1 MQINSH
7 KRAPDKRTQWHD
19 IMRIVKEGAVEVGR
33 NCLVTKLCSKL
44 ALLGTFQANFLLS
57 LNCFQWLYFR
67 IFQANYIMVAVQRGL
82 NW

>member
-1 MQINSH
+1 MQINYH

-19 IMRIVKEGAVEVGR
+19 IMRIVKEGAVVVGR
-33 NCLVTKLCSKL
+33 NYLVTKLCSKL
-44 ALLGTFQANFLLS
+44 ALVGIFQANCLLS

-67 IFQANYIMVAVQRGL
+67 IFQANYIMVAVKRGL